1 MQNNNDFDNSA
12 LPDKRHKCS
21 NSTIMAKNV
30 ENLSLN
36 YVRILAEDEKQYYV
50 DEHVFIA
57 MNAQD
62 FGLKHLR
69 TDQPY
74 RVDEGRVMMVTR
86 GWVRVVINLEE
97 QRLEQ
102 QSLIVLV
109 ADSIFEIQEWS
120 DDFDLRAFTFKD
132 LPLFTSI
139 SQQTYL
145 TLNDDEWRLTN
156 EYVELMWHET
166 RYQPLQP
173 EVITHLQ
180 TALLLELKR
189 FADREENLR
198 QQTATRQD
206 RIFHQFLRLVNLY
219 GLRERKIEFYADKL
233 CVTPNHLGAVI
244 KKTSGLTI
252 MQWLNRHAIQK
263 AKVLL
268 RYSDLPIWEVAE
280 RMNFANPSFFSKFF
294 KGEVGMTPGE
304 YRNR

>member
-1 MQNNNDFDNSA
+1 
-12 LPDKRHKCS
+12 
-21 NSTIMAKNV
+21 MAKNV

-206 RIFHQFLRLVNLY
+206 KIFHQFLRLVNLY

-244 KKTSGLTI
+244 KKASGLTV
-252 MQWLNRHAIQK
+252 MQWFNRHAIQK

-294 KGEVGMTPGE
+294 KREIGMTPAE
-304 YRNR
+304 YRNG

>member
-1 MQNNNDFDNSA
+1 
-12 LPDKRHKCS
+12 
-21 NSTIMAKNV
+21 MAKNV

-206 RIFHQFLRLVNLY
+206 KIFHQFLRLVNLY

-244 KKTSGLTI
+244 KKTSGLTV

-294 KGEVGMTPGE
+294 KREIGMTPAE
-304 YRNR
+304 YRNG

>member
-1 MQNNNDFDNSA
+1 
-12 LPDKRHKCS
+12 
-21 NSTIMAKNV
+21 MAKNV

-36 YVRILAEDEKQYYV
+36 YVRILAEDEKKYYV

-206 RIFHQFLRLVNLY
+206 KIFHQFLRLVNLY

-244 KKTSGLTI
+244 KKASGLTV

-294 KGEVGMTPGE
+294 KREIGMTPAE
-304 YRNR
+304 YRNG

>member
-1 MQNNNDFDNSA
+1 
-12 LPDKRHKCS
+12 
-21 NSTIMAKNV
+21 MAKNV

-69 TDQPY
+69 TDLPY

-206 RIFHQFLRLVNLY
+206 KIFHQFLRLVNLY

-244 KKTSGLTI
+244 KKASGLTV

-294 KGEVGMTPGE
+294 KREIGMTPAE
-304 YRNR
+304 YRNG

>member
-1 MQNNNDFDNSA
+1 
-12 LPDKRHKCS
+12 
-21 NSTIMAKNV
+21 MAKNV

-50 DEHVFIA
+50 DEHIFIA

-206 RIFHQFLRLVNLY
+206 KIFHQFLRLVNLY

-244 KKTSGLTI
+244 KKASGLTV

-294 KGEVGMTPGE
+294 KREIGMTPAE
-304 YRNR
+304 YRNG

>member
-1 MQNNNDFDNSA
+1 
-12 LPDKRHKCS
+12 
-21 NSTIMAKNV
+21 MAKNV

-180 TALLLELKR
+180 TALFLELKR

-206 RIFHQFLRLVNLY
+206 KIFHQFLRLVNLY

-233 CVTPNHLGAVI
+233 CVTPNHLGTVI
-244 KKTSGLTI
+244 KKASGLTV

-294 KGEVGMTPGE
+294 KREIGMTPAE
-304 YRNR
+304 YRNG

>member
-1 MQNNNDFDNSA
+1 
-12 LPDKRHKCS
+12 
-21 NSTIMAKNV
+21 MAKNV

-206 RIFHQFLRLVNLY
+206 KIFHQFLRLVNLY

-244 KKTSGLTI
+244 KKASGLTV

-280 RMNFANPSFFSKFF
+280 HMNFANPSFFSKFF
-294 KGEVGMTPGE
+294 KREIGMTPAE
-304 YRNR
+304 YRNG

>member
-1 MQNNNDFDNSA
+1 
-12 LPDKRHKCS
+12 
-21 NSTIMAKNV
+21 MAKNV

-50 DEHVFIA
+50 DEHIFIA

-206 RIFHQFLRLVNLY
+206 KIFHQFLRLVNLY

-244 KKTSGLTI
+244 KKASGLTV

-280 RMNFANPSFFSKFF
+280 HMNFANPSFFSKFF
-294 KGEVGMTPGE
+294 KREIGMTPAE
-304 YRNR
+304 YRNG

>member
-1 MQNNNDFDNSA
+1 
-12 LPDKRHKCS
+12 
-21 NSTIMAKNV
+21 MAKNV

-206 RIFHQFLRLVNLY
+206 KIFHQFLRLVNLY

-244 KKTSGLTI
+244 KKASGLTV

-294 KGEVGMTPGE
+294 KRETGMTPNEFRLG
-304 YRNR
+304 

>member
-1 MQNNNDFDNSA
+1 
-12 LPDKRHKCS
+12 
-21 NSTIMAKNV
+21 MAKNV

-86 GWVRVVINLEE
+86 VWVRVVINLEE

-206 RIFHQFLRLVNLY
+206 KIFHQFLRLVNLY

-244 KKTSGLTI
+244 KKASGLTV

-263 AKVLL
+263 AKVFL

-294 KGEVGMTPGE
+294 KREIGMTPAE
-304 YRNR
+304 YRNG

>member
-1 MQNNNDFDNSA
+1 
-12 LPDKRHKCS
+12 
-21 NSTIMAKNV
+21 MAKNV

-206 RIFHQFLRLVNLY
+206 KIFHQFLRLVNLY

-244 KKTSGLTI
+244 KKASGLTV

-294 KGEVGMTPGE
+294 KRETGMTPAE
-304 YRNR
+304 YRNG

>member
-1 MQNNNDFDNSA
+1 
-12 LPDKRHKCS
+12 
-21 NSTIMAKNV
+21 MAKKV

-36 YVRILAEDEKQYYV
+36 FIRFLAEDEKQYYV

-109 ADSIFEIQEWS
+109 ADSIFEIREWS
-120 DDFDLRAFTFKD
+120 DDFDLKAFTFKD
-132 LPLFTSI
+132 LPLFTSLN
-139 SQQTYL
+139 QQTYL
-145 TLNDDEWRLTN
+145 ALNDDEWRLVN
-156 EYVELMWHET
+156 EYVELLWHET

-189 FADREENLR
+189 LADREENLR

-206 RIFHQFLRLVNLY
+206 KIFHQFLRLVNLY
-219 GLRERKIEFYADKL
+219 GIRERKIEFYADKL
-233 CVTPNHLGAVI
+233 CITPNHLGAVI
-244 KKTSGLTI
+244 KKTSGLTV

-294 KGEVGMTPGE
+294 KGETGMTPGVF
-304 YRNR
+304 RRMLT

>member
-1 MQNNNDFDNSA
+1 
-12 LPDKRHKCS
+12 
-21 NSTIMAKNV
+21 MAKNV

-206 RIFHQFLRLVNLY
+206 KIFHQFLRLVNLY

-244 KKTSGLTI
+244 KKASGLTV

-294 KGEVGMTPGE
+294 KNETGMTPGR
-304 YRNR
+304 YRDYQFS

>member
-1 MQNNNDFDNSA
+1 
-12 LPDKRHKCS
+12 
-21 NSTIMAKNV
+21 MAKNV

-36 YVRILAEDEKQYYV
+36 MVGLLAEDEKQYYV
-50 DEHVFIA
+50 DEHIYIA

-69 TDQPY
+69 RDQPY
-74 RVDEGRVMMVTR
+74 RVDEGRVMMVTQ

-97 QRLEQ
+97 QRLER

-109 ADSIFEIQEWS
+109 PDSIFEILEWS
-120 DDFDLRAFTFKD
+120 SDFDMQAFTFKD
-132 LPLFTSI
+132 LPIFTSM
-139 SQQTYL
+139 SHQTIL
-145 TLNDDEWRLTN
+145 TLGDDEWLLVS
-156 EYVELMWHET
+156 EYVRLMWHEVQ
-166 RYQPLQP
+166 RQPLLP
-173 EVITHLQ
+173 ETITHLQ

-189 FADREENLR
+189 IADREESR
-198 QQTATRQD
+198 WQQSASRQD
-206 RIFHQFLRLVNLY
+206 KTFHKFLALVNQY

-244 KKTSGLTI
+244 KRTSGLTV

-268 RYSDLPIWEVAE
+268 RYSDLPVWEVAE

-294 KGEVGMTPGE
+294 KGETGMTPGE
-304 YRNR
+304 YRKN

>member
-1 MQNNNDFDNSA
+1 
-12 LPDKRHKCS
+12 
-21 NSTIMAKNV
+21 MAKNV

-206 RIFHQFLRLVNLY
+206 KIFHQFLRLVNLY

-244 KKTSGLTI
+244 KKASGLTV

-294 KGEVGMTPGE
+294 KREIGMTPAE

>member
-1 MQNNNDFDNSA
+1 
-12 LPDKRHKCS
+12 
-21 NSTIMAKNV
+21 MAKNV

-156 EYVELMWHET
+156 EYVELMWHEK

-189 FADREENLR
+189 YADREENLR

-206 RIFHQFLRLVNLY
+206 KIFHQFLRLVNLY

-244 KKTSGLTI
+244 KKASGLTV

-294 KGEVGMTPGE
+294 KREIGMTPAE
-304 YRNR
+304 YRNG

>member
-1 MQNNNDFDNSA
+1 
-12 LPDKRHKCS
+12 
-21 NSTIMAKNV
+21 MAKNV

-198 QQTATRQD
+198 QQIATRQD
-206 RIFHQFLRLVNLY
+206 KIFHQFLRLVNLY

-244 KKTSGLTI
+244 KKASGLTV

-280 RMNFANPSFFSKFF
+280 HMNFANPSFFSKFF
-294 KGEVGMTPGE
+294 KREIGMTPAE
-304 YRNR
+304 YRNG

>member
-1 MQNNNDFDNSA
+1 
-12 LPDKRHKCS
+12 
-21 NSTIMAKNV
+21 MAKNV

-36 YVRILAEDEKQYYV
+36 YVRILAEDKKQYYV

-57 MNAQD
+57 MNALD

-206 RIFHQFLRLVNLY
+206 KIFHQFLRLVNLY

-244 KKTSGLTI
+244 KKTSGLTV

-294 KGEVGMTPGE
+294 KREIGMTPAE
-304 YRNR
+304 YRNG

>member
-1 MQNNNDFDNSA
+1 
-12 LPDKRHKCS
+12 
-21 NSTIMAKNV
+21 MAKNV

-97 QRLEQ
+97 LRLEQ

-206 RIFHQFLRLVNLY
+206 KIFHQFLRLVNLY

-244 KKTSGLTI
+244 KKASGLTV

-280 RMNFANPSFFSKFF
+280 RMNFGNPSFFSKFF
-294 KGEVGMTPGE
+294 KREIGMTPAE
-304 YRNR
+304 YRNG

>member
-1 MQNNNDFDNSA
+1 
-12 LPDKRHKCS
+12 
-21 NSTIMAKNV
+21 MAKNV

-189 FADREENLR
+189 LADREENLR

-206 RIFHQFLRLVNLY
+206 KIFHQFLRLVNLY

-244 KKTSGLTI
+244 KKASGLTV

-294 KGEVGMTPGE
+294 KREIGMTPAE
-304 YRNR
+304 YRNG

>member
-1 MQNNNDFDNSA
+1 
-12 LPDKRHKCS
+12 
-21 NSTIMAKNV
+21 MAKNV

-189 FADREENLR
+189 YADREENLR

-206 RIFHQFLRLVNLY
+206 KIFHQFLRLVNLY

-244 KKTSGLTI
+244 KKASGLTV

-294 KGEVGMTPGE
+294 KREIGMTPAE
-304 YRNR
+304 YRNG

>member
-1 MQNNNDFDNSA
+1 
-12 LPDKRHKCS
+12 
-21 NSTIMAKNV
+21 MAKNV

-206 RIFHQFLRLVNLY
+206 KIFHQFLRLVNLY

-244 KKTSGLTI
+244 KKASGLTV

-294 KGEVGMTPGE
+294 KREIGMTPAE
-304 YRNR
+304 YRNG

>member
-1 MQNNNDFDNSA
+1 
-12 LPDKRHKCS
+12 
-21 NSTIMAKNV
+21 MAKNV

-145 TLNDDEWRLTN
+145 TLNDDEWQLTN

-206 RIFHQFLRLVNLY
+206 KIFHQFLRLVNLY

-244 KKTSGLTI
+244 KKASGLTV

-294 KGEVGMTPGE
+294 KREIGMTPAE
-304 YRNR
+304 YRNG

>member
-1 MQNNNDFDNSA
+1 
-12 LPDKRHKCS
+12 
-21 NSTIMAKNV
+21 MAKNV

-36 YVRILAEDEKQYYV
+36 YVRILAEDEIQYYV

-206 RIFHQFLRLVNLY
+206 KIFHQFLRLVNLY

-244 KKTSGLTI
+244 KKASGLTV

-294 KGEVGMTPGE
+294 KREIGMTPAE
-304 YRNR
+304 YRNG

>member
-1 MQNNNDFDNSA
+1 
-12 LPDKRHKCS
+12 
-21 NSTIMAKNV
+21 MAKNV

-206 RIFHQFLRLVNLY
+206 KIFHQFLRLVNLY

-244 KKTSGLTI
+244 KKASGLTV

-280 RMNFANPSFFSKFF
+280 RMNFANPSSFSKFF
-294 KGEVGMTPGE
+294 KREIGMTPAE
-304 YRNR
+304 YRNG